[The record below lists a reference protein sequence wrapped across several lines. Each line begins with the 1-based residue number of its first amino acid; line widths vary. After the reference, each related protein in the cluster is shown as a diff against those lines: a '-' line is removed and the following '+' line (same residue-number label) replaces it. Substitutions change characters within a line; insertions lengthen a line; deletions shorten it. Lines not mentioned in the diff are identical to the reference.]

1 MAEQGREGY
10 HNGRP
15 FSSAARTR
23 AEWRRE
29 GICDTLGGMK
39 APRHFFA
46 FPLFA
51 IVALLATGCPLGPFH
66 PFDRP
71 QPIPSFGEP
80 VPLLSDAQK
89 AYLDLPAAERREKF
103 KDPEFRRT
111 MKEWGDKP
119 AAVAWPAPALAGAAA
134 PVWTLRL
141 AGAGETVAS
150 GEADDGPVALSNL
163 MVGTRYVLEFKT
175 RDSLRTAAP
184 GDIVARETPFETEAL
199 PPRLLDIPGIP
210 NARDFGGWRGL
221 GGRRIRQ
228 GLVIRS
234 AGLNE
239 NATPK
244 DNPDT
249 PGATRVTDATRTVM
263 IGRLGVK
270 TDIDLRWDR
279 EVFGMTGSPLGPE
292 VRWVRCPW
300 SLYQWIKGDEE
311 KAMFARIFRL
321 LLDPA
326 NLPAVVHCIEGQDR
340 TGTLCFLLQGLL
352 GVSDE
357 DKLRDWECTGFANP
371 NTGFRHESRLDPFL
385 KYLATL
391 PGETVNERCESY
403 ARSCG
408 VTDEEIAAWRDLL
421 LEPVP

>member
-1 MAEQGREGY
+1 MAVRI
-10 HNGRP
+10 R
-15 FSSAARTR
+15 SVLVLAAALSA
-23 AEWRRE
+23 
-29 GICDTLGGMK
+29 
-39 APRHFFA
+39 
-46 FPLFA
+46 
-51 IVALLATGCPLGPFH
+51 ALLAAGCPLGPLH

-71 QPIPSFGEP
+71 RPQPAFGEP
-80 VPLLSDAQK
+80 VPLISDAQK
-89 AYLDLPAAERREKF
+89 GYLDLPAAERREKF
-103 KDPEFRRT
+103 RDPEFRKE
-111 MKEWGDKP
+111 MKALGDKP
-119 AAVAWPAPALAGAAA
+119 LRVEWPAPAIAGATA

-141 AGAGETVAS
+141 AGTGETVAS
-150 GEADDGPVALSNL
+150 GEAADGLVSLSNL
-163 MVGTRYVLEFKT
+163 RVGTRYLLEFKT

-184 GDIVARETPFETEAL
+184 GDVVARELPFETASQA
-199 PPRLLDIPGIP
+199 PRLLDVPGVP

-249 PGATRVTDATRTVM
+249 PGATRVTDATRDVL
-263 IGRLGVK
+263 IGQLGVK
-270 TDIDLRWDR
+270 TDVDLRWDR

-300 SLYQWIKGDEE
+300 SLYQWVGGDEE
-311 KAMFARIFRL
+311 KAMFATILRL

-391 PGETVNERCESY
+391 PGDTVNDRCVSY
-403 ARSCG
+403 ARACG
-408 VTDEEIAAWRDLL
+408 VTDAEIALWRERM
-421 LEPVP
+421 LEPAP

>member
-1 MAEQGREGY
+1 M
-10 HNGRP
+10 NI
-15 FSSAARTR
+15 ARTSR
-23 AEWRRE
+23 A
-29 GICDTLGGMK
+29 
-39 APRHFFA
+39 AFA
-46 FPLFA
+46 CAFA
-51 IVALLATGCPLGPFH
+51 AALLAAGCCYWEEH
-66 PFDRP
+66 R
-71 QPIPSFGEP
+71 GETNEAP
-80 VPLLSDAQK
+80 PDPLLSAMQLH
-89 AYLDLPAAERREKF
+89 YLDLSGEERRKLF
-103 KDPEFRRT
+103 RDPEFRT
-111 MKEWGDKP
+111 EMKSYGDKP
-119 AAVAWPAPALAGAAA
+119 RGVVERVPRGVKPKSPEAP
-134 PVWTLRL
+134 PVGWSLRR
-141 AGAGETVAS
+141 ADSDVVVDSGET
-150 GEADDGPVALSNL
+150 ADSFVVLSNL
-163 MVGTRYVLEFKT
+163 MAGTRYVLAFQT
-175 RDSLRTAAP
+175 RTDGAGEPRGGAAAAEVRLRTSDRA
-184 GDIVARETPFETEAL
+184 
-199 PPRLLDIPGIP
+199 PRLLDIPGIP

-244 DNPDT
+244 ENPDT
-249 PGATRVTDATRTVM
+249 PGATRVTDATRAVL

-270 TDIDLRWDR
+270 TDIDLRWDW

-300 SLYQWIKGDEE
+300 SLYQWVAGDKE
-311 KAMFARIFRL
+311 KAMFATIFRL

-357 DKLRDWECTGFANP
+357 DKLRDWETTGFANP

-391 PGETVNERCESY
+391 PGETVNERCVSY
-403 ARSCG
+403 ARSAG
-408 VTDEEIAAWRDLL
+408 VTDEEIAAWRERM
-421 LEPVP
+421 LEDAP

>member
-1 MAEQGREGY
+1 MQNRR
-10 HNGRP
+10 RP
-15 FSSAARTR
+15 SPALLLLPALAA
-23 AEWRRE
+23 
-29 GICDTLGGMK
+29 
-39 APRHFFA
+39 
-46 FPLFA
+46 
-51 IVALLATGCPLGPFH
+51 ALLAAGCPLGPLY

-71 QPIPSFGEP
+71 RPPPAFGEP
-80 VPLLSDAQK
+80 VPLISDAQK
-89 AYLDLPAAERREKF
+89 GYLDLPAAERREKF
-103 KDPEFRRT
+103 RDPEFRVE
-111 MKEWGDKP
+111 MKALGDKP
-119 AAVAWPAPALAGAAA
+119 LRVEWPAPAIAGATMRE
-134 PVWTLRL
+134 WKLRL
-141 AGAGETVAS
+141 YGANEGIAS
-150 GEADDGPVALSNL
+150 GIVSNGVAELSNL
-163 MVGTRYVLEFKT
+163 MVGTRYVLLFQTKPNADAVVRE
-175 RDSLRTAAP
+175 
-184 GDIVARETPFETEAL
+184 ETPFATEDRA
-199 PPRLLDIPGIP
+199 PRLLDIPGIP

-249 PGATRVTDATRTVM
+249 PGATRVTDATRAVL
-263 IGRLGVK
+263 IGQLGVK

-300 SLYQWIKGDEE
+300 SLYQWVAGDEE
-311 KAMFARIFRL
+311 KAMFAKILRL
-321 LLDPA
+321 LLDRE
-326 NLPAVVHCIEGQDR
+326 NLPAIVHCIEGQDR

-357 DKLRDWECTGFANP
+357 DKLRDWECTGFANAHW
-371 NTGFRHESRLDPFL
+371 GFRHESRLDPFL

-391 PGETVNERCESY
+391 PGETVNDRCVSY

-408 VTDEEIAAWRDLL
+408 VTDAELAAWRELM
-421 LEPVP
+421 LEPAP

>member
-1 MAEQGREGY
+1 MAVRIRSVLLLAAASLLTAGCCYWEEHRAGKAPPVRLLSAEQ
-10 HNGRP
+10 
-15 FSSAARTR
+15 S
-23 AEWRRE
+23 
-29 GICDTLGGMK
+29 
-39 APRHFFA
+39 
-46 FPLFA
+46 
-51 IVALLATGCPLGPFH
+51 
-66 PFDRP
+66 
-71 QPIPSFGEP
+71 
-80 VPLLSDAQK
+80 
-89 AYLDLPAAERREKF
+89 AYLDLPAAARREKF
-103 KDPEFRRT
+103 RDPEFRRT
-111 MKEWGDKP
+111 MKSWGDRP
-119 AAVAWPAPALAGAAA
+119 APLAWPVFSLTGPG
-134 PVWTLRL
+134 PRDWELRL
-141 AGAGETVAS
+141 ADTGEVVAGGSAP
-150 GEADDGPVALSNL
+150 DGGTIAVSNL
-163 MVGTRYVLEFKT
+163 MVGTRYVLRYQARYPE
-175 RDSLRTAAP
+175 RTAAP
-184 GDIVARETPFETEAL
+184 GAAAARELPFETASQA
-199 PPRLLDIPGIP
+199 PRLLDVPGVP

-244 DNPDT
+244 DDPDT
-249 PGATRVTDATRTVM
+249 PGATRVTGATRAVL
-263 IGRLGVK
+263 IGQLGVK

-300 SLYQWIKGDEE
+300 SLYQWVRGDEE
-311 KAMFARIFRL
+311 KAMFATIFRL
-321 LLDPA
+321 LLDPE

-391 PGETVNERCESY
+391 PGDTVNDRCVSY
-403 ARSCG
+403 ARACG
-408 VTDEEIAAWRDLL
+408 ITDAEIALWRERMLD
-421 LEPVP
+421 PAP

>member
-1 MAEQGREGY
+1 M
-10 HNGRP
+10 NMV
-15 FSSAARTR
+15 RTR
-23 AEWRRE
+23 RAVFACALAAALSAVA
-29 GICDTLGGMK
+29 GCV
-39 APRHFFA
+39 APSWDGS
-46 FPLFA
+46 
-51 IVALLATGCPLGPFH
+51 T
-66 PFDRP
+66 
-71 QPIPSFGEP
+71 
-80 VPLLSDAQK
+80 VPLLSDEQK
-89 AYLDLPAAERREKF
+89 AYLDLPRAERVAKF
-103 KDPEFRRT
+103 KDPAFRAE
-111 MKEWGDKP
+111 MKALGDKP
-119 AAVAWPAPALAGAAA
+119 RRVPFYRPDDPLPQNLEIGATVSVAVYDC
-134 PVWTLRL
+134 
-141 AGAGETVAS
+141 VAS
-150 GEADDGPVALSNL
+150 
-163 MVGTRYVLEFKT
+163 F
-175 RDSLRTAAP
+175 RTEDRA
-184 GDIVARETPFETEAL
+184 
-199 PPRLLDIPGIP
+199 PRLLDIPGIP

-244 DNPDT
+244 DDPDT
-249 PGATRVTDATRTVM
+249 PGATRVTDATRAVL

-270 TDIDLRWDR
+270 TDIDLRWDK

-300 SLYQWIKGDEE
+300 SLYQWVAGDKE
-311 KAMFARIFRL
+311 KAMFATIFRL

-357 DKLRDWECTGFANP
+357 DKLRDWETTGFANP

-391 PGETVNERCESY
+391 PGETVNERCVSY
-403 ARSCG
+403 ARSAG
-408 VTDEEIAAWRDLL
+408 VTDEEIAAWRERM
-421 LEPVP
+421 LEDAP